1 MTKNKKQAVV
11 ASGDEPNGSGA
22 SVTGAPLEPEASAL
36 DEEELDLVGDLGSEL
51 DDLEDSMSEISV
63 YGTQGTNAPAL
74 TRAAFLRH
82 RMAELFE
89 IARSRLSREAPAWP
103 VNRVSDAQWRGLAD
117 SVFGLRALTEFD
129 DGGSSVA
136 KQPAPSTGSDERG

>member
-1 MTKNKKQAVV
+1 MDRNERQAAV
-11 ASGDEPNGSGA
+11 ASGNEPNGLGA
-22 SVTGAPLEPEASAL
+22 QVTVASLEPEASAL
-36 DEEELDLVGDLGSEL
+36 DEEERDLVGDLGSEL
-51 DDLEDSMSEISV
+51 DDPEASKSESSD
-63 YGTQGTNAPAL
+63 YGMQGTDSSPL

-89 IARSRLSREAPAWP
+89 IARSRLSCEAPAWP
-103 VNRVSDAQWRGLAD
+103 ANRVSDAQWRGLAD
-117 SVFGLRALTEFD
+117 SVYGLRALTEFD